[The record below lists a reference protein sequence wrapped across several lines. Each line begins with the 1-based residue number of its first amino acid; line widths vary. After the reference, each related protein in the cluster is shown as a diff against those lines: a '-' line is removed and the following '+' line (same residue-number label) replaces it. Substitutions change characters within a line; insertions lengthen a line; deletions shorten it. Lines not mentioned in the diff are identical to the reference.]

1 MDLFLFLIFSLI
13 VGSIARYFMNDGNGD
28 FFKDS
33 ILGVFGCCLGGFL
46 NFILGFSKFFA
57 FGGLISGIIGSCLI
71 LWLAK
76 KYKGK

>member
-1 MDLFLFLIFSLI
+1 MDLLIFLIFSLI
-13 VGSIARYFMNDGNGD
+13 IGTIARYFMDDVNGD

-33 ILGVFGCCLGGFL
+33 ALGILGCLLGGFL

-57 FGGLISGIIGSCLI
+57 FGGFVSGIIGSCLI